1 MMLAL
6 AFGTALAAQPAEH
19 ARTIEPSDFHLS
31 PASAIPSP
39 SDAAPVAPEPP
50 RNLDTRN
57 FAVDAPEAEWQVAPH
72 GPVLAVGAMG
82 GRRSGRPKLAHVAL
96 DWSF

>member
-1 MMLAL
+1 MLAL
-6 AFGTALAAQPAEH
+6 ALGAALATQPAEP
-19 ARTIEPSDFHLS
+19 ARTIAPSDFDLS
-31 PASAIPSP
+31 PASATPS
-39 SDAAPVAPEPP
+39 SSHAAPLVPEPP
-50 RNLDTRN
+50 RNLDTRD
-57 FAVDAPEAEWQVAPH
+57 FALDAPEAEWQVAPD